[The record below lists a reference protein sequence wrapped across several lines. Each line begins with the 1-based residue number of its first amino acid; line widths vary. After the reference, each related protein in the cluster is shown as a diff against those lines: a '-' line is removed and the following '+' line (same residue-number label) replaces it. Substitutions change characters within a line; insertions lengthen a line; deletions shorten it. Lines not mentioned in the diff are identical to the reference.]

1 MLVLLPA
8 RLLRRL
14 VVLRS
19 VCPSVILA
27 AQLRTLLRHDFEHSL
42 MITFGPP
49 ADSDAASRS
58 AGWLQ
63 LLGSV
68 QLTGTATRSPFFYEN
83 RVAVKEVSTNSGTD
97 EHELV
102 LGGSSH
108 GYRCATSTCWWSSGA
123 AGPTARTRFL
133 M

>member
-42 MITFGPP
+42 MITSGPP

-58 AGWLQ
+58 AG
-63 LLGSV
+63 LLPMDSSLAPLMEG
-68 QLTGTATRSPFFYEN
+68 GGGG
-83 RVAVKEVSTNSGTD
+83 EVFEKVRD
-97 EHELV
+97 HLK
-102 LGGSSH
+102 
-108 GYRCATSTCWWSSGA
+108 
-123 AGPTARTRFL
+123 F
-133 M
+133 